1 VTRTA
6 PASPGTPMATLL
18 DTHVWLWWVTADK
31 RLSHRAA
38 TAIRRGKSSHDLW
51 ISMISVWEVAKKVE
65 KAQLSLDR
73 PLDQW
78 LDQAIAPQ
86 GLGVW
91 EITRP
96 ILVESCA
103 LPQPFH
109 GDPADQIIVATARV
123 HGAAIITRDERIRD
137 YSHVRCV
144 W

>member
-1 VTRTA
+1 
-6 PASPGTPMATLL
+6 MATLL
-18 DTHVWLWWVTADK
+18 DTHAWLWWVTADK
-31 RLSHRAA
+31 RLSKRAA
-38 TAIRRGKSSHDLW
+38 TTIRRALSGDDVW

-65 KAQLSLDR
+65 KGRLMLDR
-73 PLDQW
+73 PVEQW
-78 LDQAIAPQ
+78 LEQAIGPQ

-109 GDPADQIIVATARV
+109 GDPADQIIVATARM
-123 HGAAIITRDERIRD
+123 HGAVVVTKDERIRE
-137 YSHVRCV
+137 YSHVRSA

>member
-1 VTRTA
+1 
-6 PASPGTPMATLL
+6 MATLL
-18 DTHVWLWWVTADK
+18 DTHAWLWWVTADK

-38 TAIRRGKSSHDLW
+38 TTIRRSLSNHDLW
-51 ISMISVWEVAKKVE
+51 ISMISVWEVAKKAA
-65 KAQLSLDR
+65 KAQLTLDR
-73 PLDQW
+73 PVEQW
-78 LDQAIAPQ
+78 LDQAISPQ

-109 GDPADQIIVATARV
+109 GDPADQIIVATARL
-123 HGAAIITRDERIRD
+123 HGAVVVTRDERIQE
-137 YSHVRCV
+137 YSHVRSI